1 MFNLPPPEGYL
12 TLKALANVLGVSDM
26 TIAKI
31 ARSLKEDGILSEGA
45 WHRSPQVREFFSPE
59 QQAVIIKKAHA
70 RANHAHMRSPR
81 GRGAEANADRAGSG
95 WGGRRGCDG

>member
-1 MFNLPPPEGYL
+1 M
-12 TLKALANVLGVSDM
+12 TGV
-26 TIAKI
+26 
-31 ARSLKEDGILSEGA
+31 G
-45 WHRSPQVREFFSPE
+45 PVE
-59 QQAVIIKKAHA
+59 QA